1 MLFNSKNI
9 FKDVLANYRKKSCR
23 LSFCLTE
30 QMPSWSW
37 WRIYCGE
44 TKWGELS
51 PHFLQCEEWLLENR
65 EECEIDEFFVYWIE

>member
-1 MLFNSKNI
+1 
-9 FKDVLANYRKKSCR
+9 
-23 LSFCLTE
+23 
-30 QMPSWSW
+30 MPSWSW

-65 EECEIDEFFVYWIE
+65 EECEIDEFSIYWIEWNNVYSALYIYTGKGEKGS